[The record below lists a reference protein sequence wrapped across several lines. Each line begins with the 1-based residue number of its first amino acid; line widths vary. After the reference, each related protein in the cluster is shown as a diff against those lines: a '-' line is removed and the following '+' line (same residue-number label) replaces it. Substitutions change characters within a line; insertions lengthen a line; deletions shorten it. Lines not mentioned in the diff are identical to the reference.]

1 MKKRF
6 FCLFLA
12 LLITFTISPFSKA
25 NAETDP
31 TQEENY
37 TENEDGICQS
47 NTEEALQ
54 ENLDQSYSLYQELES
69 YISKNFNG
77 VYVFDE
83 EKALLNENMTEFNIL
98 TGHQLAKI
106 KNDEEAFGEAA
117 VYNDTIEQKQEMNE
131 QEAATE
137 PPVMAARGFSFTMW
151 NYCGPGNSGGTPK
164 NGIDKICKVH
174 DNCYDKKGWGSCSCD
189 KAIADSM
196 GYAAANS
203 KYTKSQRAFAAAA
216 SAHFT
221 QRYYTRMCKWW

>member
-6 FCLFLA
+6 FCLFIA
-12 LLITFTISPFSKA
+12 VCLIFTISPFSQVKA
-25 NAETDP
+25 ESDI
-31 TQEENY
+31 EENADY
-37 TENEDGICQS
+37 SVNEDGICQS
-47 NTEEALQ
+47 NTEEALE
-54 ENLDQSYSLYQELES
+54 ENLDQSYTLYQELES
-69 YISKNFNG
+69 YIAKNFNG

-83 EKALLNENMTEFNIL
+83 ESALLNENITEFNIL

-106 KNDEEAFGEAA
+106 KNDEEIFGEKE
-117 VYNDTIEQKQEMNE
+117 VYDNTMEQKSEMNE
-131 QEAATE
+131 
-137 PPVMAARGFSFTMW
+137 PVMARGFSFTMW

-174 DNCYDKKGWGSCSCD
+174 DNCYDKKGWGTCSCD

-203 KYTKSQRAFAAAA
+203 KYTKTQRAFAAAA

-221 QRYYTRMCKWW
+221 QRYYTRVCKWW